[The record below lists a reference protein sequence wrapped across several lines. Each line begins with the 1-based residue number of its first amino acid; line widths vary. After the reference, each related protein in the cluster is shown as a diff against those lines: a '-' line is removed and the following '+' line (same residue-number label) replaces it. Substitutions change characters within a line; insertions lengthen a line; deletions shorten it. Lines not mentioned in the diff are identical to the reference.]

1 MNIVIVGVGKVG
13 QYLVNELS
21 NEGHNILAIDYNE
34 AVLDEVI
41 AGHDVTGI
49 VGDGT
54 DYSTLQEADVA
65 HCDLFIAVTYED
77 DANIVASI
85 MAKRLGA
92 KYTIARVRKPNY
104 LSHREFMQ
112 QNMGID
118 LLINPEFETSR
129 AIMRTL
135 DYPDALNVELF
146 FHGKV
151 KMIQIIVPEAS
162 FLADR
167 TLGELDQSGALNGN
181 LITVVYRQGEVTIP
195 NGDFTIRAGDF
206 IHIAGTKDN
215 LQQFMHA
222 LFGGKHDIRS
232 ALIVG
237 ADRISFSLTRMLLSR
252 GMRVKLI
259 ERNYERARQF
269 LALNPGA
276 EVVHGDGTAPSIL
289 EEEHA
294 EEFDAFIALTNIDE
308 ENIVLSLVA
317 DEFGIKKR
325 LAKVNRMELV
335 RMTKVLDLDATVT
348 PKRSV
353 ANVILRIVRSV
364 ANTRAMQI
372 SSINHIY
379 RLEDNHVEAI
389 DFTVAENSRLL
400 NQPLSQLPIRDG
412 VLIAFILRDDEVRVP
427 RGDDGLRAGDR
438 LILITPELRMTSVDD
453 ILEG

>member
-1 MNIVIVGVGKVG
+1 MNIVIVGAGKVG
-13 QYLVNELS
+13 QYLAHQLS

-34 AVLDEVI
+34 SILNELTTED
-41 AGHDVTGI
+41 DVTGI

-54 DYSTLQEADVA
+54 DRTTLMEAGVDQ
-65 HCDLFIAVTYED
+65 CDLFIAVTYED

-85 MAKRLGA
+85 MAKNMGA

-104 LSHREFMQ
+104 LSHRDFMQ
-112 QNMGID
+112 SNMGID

-129 AIMRTL
+129 EIVRAL

-151 KMIQIIVPEAS
+151 KMIQVIVPEDS
-162 FLADR
+162 MLANR
-167 TLGELDQSGALNGN
+167 TLGQLDQSGVLEGN
-181 LITVVYRQGEVTIP
+181 LITIVYRNGELTIP
-195 NGDFTIRAGDF
+195 NGDFVIQAGDF

-215 LQQFMHA
+215 LQKFMHN
-222 LFGGKHDIRS
+222 LFGGKHDIQS

-237 ADRISFSLTRMLLSR
+237 ADRISYSLARMLLKR

-259 ERNYERARQF
+259 ERDYERARHF
-269 LALNPGA
+269 LMMNPGA
-276 EVVHGDGTAPSIL
+276 EVVHGDGTAPTIL

-294 EEFDAFIALTNIDE
+294 EDFDAFIALTNIDE

-335 RMTKVLDLDATVT
+335 RMTKVLDLDTTVT

-353 ANVILRIVRSV
+353 ANVILRIVRSM
-364 ANTRAMQI
+364 ANTRTAQN
-372 SSINHIY
+372 SQINHIY
-379 RLEDNHVEAI
+379 RLEDNKVEAI
-389 DFTVAENSRLL
+389 DFTVTEHSRLL
-400 NQPLSQLPIRDG
+400 EQPLRELALKQG
-412 VLIAFILRDDEVRVP
+412 VLIAYILRGEDVQIP
-427 RGDDGLRAGDR
+427 RGDTTLQAGDR
-438 LILITPELRMTSVDD
+438 LILITTHWRITSADD